1 MEYVARLLEDT
12 MYRCL
17 LEHMKLM
24 EAERIY
30 CRHGLEHLMDVA
42 RLGWIMALEQKAAI
56 TKEEVYLAALLHDI
70 GRVEEYETG
79 ISHAAAGQQLAGEIL
94 SHIGYPADQAEVLLA
109 AIGGH
114 RGQETEET
122 DSDLGLAGL
131 LKRAD
136 KASRPCFYCEAADT
150 CKWTAEQRNTPED
163 WQ

>member
-24 EAERIY
+24 EADRIY

-94 SHIGYPADQAEVLLA
+94 SHIGYPADQAETVVL
-109 AIGGH
+109 
-114 RGQETEET
+114 Q
-122 DSDLGLAGL
+122 
-131 LKRAD
+131 
-136 KASRPCFYCEAADT
+136 
-150 CKWTAEQRNTPED
+150 AER
-163 WQ
+163 